1 MGWSGEIPFGREW
14 RRQRY
19 TLPISPAPVMFC
31 SSSHLLIFFNYFYL
45 LFYYLTM
52 HFNKYVKDVENR
64 DTCKERIMIPVG
76 LIQDKTD
83 KFCVK
88 NGAGRQTQKVSYR
101 QHAVDLAFAITV
113 WKSQR
118 GTFKKALVLLE
129 GSHDAAKWCF
139 EHLYMAYSRMP
150 IETCFSCF
158 PLSSSRILDSDNSI
172 IVCLNDCFY
181 IRGRYM
187 WTSWRESLYT

>member
-1 MGWSGEIPFGREW
+1 MISVMIIQNIRIYVGNACSKLQTTARKLFM
-14 RRQRY
+14 
-19 TLPISPAPVMFC
+19 LPIGT
-31 SSSHLLIFFNYFYL
+31 IE
-45 LFYYLTM
+45 
-52 HFNKYVKDVENR
+52 VENR